1 MSTSEPADRKPP
13 IASDDVDVEVVRLA
27 LGRRLRTLRTE
38 QGTSVRALAEAAG
51 VTGGFLS
58 QVENGHVMPSVA
70 TLIRLATAL
79 GTRVGDIFDHAEPVS
94 RVVRA
99 GDRPIYPFS
108 DHGIRDEVLSADPTG
123 ELEVLL
129 STIAPGSGTGTG
141 TYTHGTRVE
150 VVHVLTGEIEV
161 LLGEEVVRLAPGD
174 SLTFTGE
181 TPHGVANTGAG
192 DAEVVWIA
200 TPARY

>member
-1 MSTSEPADRKPP
+1 MSTSDPANSKPP
-13 IASDDVDVEVVRLA
+13 AAPDDVDVEVVRVA
-27 LGRRLRTLRTE
+27 LGRRLRALRTE
-38 QGTSVRALAEAAG
+38 QGKSVRALAESAG

-79 GTRVGDIFDHAEPVS
+79 GTRVGDIFDHTGPTS

-99 GDRPIYPFS
+99 GERPTYPFS
-108 DHGIRDEVLSADPTG
+108 EHGIRDEVLSADPTG

-129 STIAPGSGTGTG
+129 STIDPGSGTGQG

-150 VVHVLTGEIEV
+150 VVHVLAGEIEV
-161 LLGEEVVRLAPGD
+161 LLGEEPVRLGPGD
-174 SLTFTGE
+174 SLTFAGE
-181 TPHGVANTGAG
+181 MPHGVTNVGAAE
-192 DAEVVWIA
+192 AEVVWIA